1 MSLARGT
8 ERNNERAAGGHGHT
22 AVRLLAENARS
33 DTGTGGWNGSTIET
47 MAAKSAAPVPAA
59 PLVVVDRVGKRF
71 GDRQV
76 LENVGFSVER
86 GECFGIIGPN
96 GSGKSTL
103 LNLISGVEHPD
114 SGRIVLD
121 GKPVADHPRKQLARW
136 LAVLQQEPV
145 AAEGFTVREVVEMGR
160 YPFQNWFG
168 DEAADPA
175 PLIDGILDKLELAGL
190 SGRRVDEL
198 SGGERQRVALG
209 KIMAQ
214 EPKLLLLDEP
224 TTYLD
229 IGHQSMLMKQIR
241 SWRRDTGLTVIA
253 VMHDLNLAALFCDRL
268 LLIKDGKPLAVGSPA
283 DILNRDMIRGAYGIE
298 PVIFPHPLTG
308 APQLL
313 LGG

>member
-1 MSLARGT
+1 MPLARGT
-8 ERNNERAAGGHGHT
+8 ERKNEGTVGGHGNT
-22 AVRLLAENARS
+22 AERFLAGNPRS
-33 DTGTGGWNGSTIET
+33 GIDVGGWHESTKKKLTAE
-47 MAAKSAAPVPAA
+47 SVAPVPAA

-76 LENVGFSVER
+76 LENIGFSVER

-103 LNLISGVEHPD
+103 LNLISGVENPD
-114 SGRIVLD
+114 SGQIVLA
-121 GKPVADHPRKQLARW
+121 GKPVTGHPRKQLARW

-168 DEAADPA
+168 DEAEDPA
-175 PLIDGILDKLELAGL
+175 PLIDGILDKLELTGL

-229 IGHQSMLMKQIR
+229 IGHQAMLMEQIR

-268 LLIKDGKPLAVGSPA
+268 LLIKDGKQLAVGSPA
-283 DILNRDMIRGAYGIE
+283 DILSRDMIRGVYGVE

-308 APQLL
+308 VPQLL